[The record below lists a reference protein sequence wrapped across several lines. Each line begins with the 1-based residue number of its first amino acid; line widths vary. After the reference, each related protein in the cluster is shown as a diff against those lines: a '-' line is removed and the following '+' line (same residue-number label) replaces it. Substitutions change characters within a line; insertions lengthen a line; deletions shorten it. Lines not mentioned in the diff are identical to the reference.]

1 MGRRKRRVFTKEQKE
16 QAVALVK
23 ENDGNVAKTA
33 QELDLTESALRAWV
47 KQAEIDA
54 GGGPSG
60 ALTSDEQ
67 KEIAQLRRENRRLR
81 MERDFLK
88 KATAFFAKDSSDI
101 SK

>member
-1 MGRRKRRVFTKEQKE
+1 MGRRRRRVFTKEQKE

-33 QELDLTESALRAWV
+33 KDLDLTESALRAGV

-54 GGGPSG
+54 GGGPAG
-60 ALTSDEQ
+60 AFTSDEK
-67 KEIAQLRRENRRLR
+67 KELSRLHRENRRLR

-88 KATAFFAKDSSDI
+88 KATAFFAKDSSDVT
-101 SK
+101 K

>member
-54 GGGPSG
+54 GGGPAG
-60 ALTSDEQ
+60 APTSDEK
-67 KEIAQLRRENRRLR
+67 KELARLRRENRRLR

-88 KATAFFAKDSSDI
+88 KATAFFAKDNSDI

>member
-1 MGRRKRRVFTKEQKE
+1 MGRRKRRKFTEEQKE

-33 QELDLTESALRAWV
+33 RELDLTESALRAWV

-54 GGGPSG
+54 GGGPAGS
-60 ALTSDEQ
+60 LTTDE
-67 KEIAQLRRENRRLR
+67 KAELARLRRENRRLR

-88 KATAFFAKDSSDI
+88 KATAFFAKDSADVT
-101 SK
+101 K